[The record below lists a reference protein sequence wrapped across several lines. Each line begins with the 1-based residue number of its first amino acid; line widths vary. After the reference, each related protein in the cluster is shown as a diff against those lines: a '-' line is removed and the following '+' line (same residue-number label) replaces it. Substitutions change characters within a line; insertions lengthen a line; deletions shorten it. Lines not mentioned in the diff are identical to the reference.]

1 MVYYIFIGKNS
12 KKWFSINKS
21 RKKFEWR
28 KKWNGSFCAV
38 GFTLTIVL
46 ALCDSQIYEGST
58 KNNIF
63 GLSKAKK
70 INEIGQSSKSNK
82 NGADKFEIY
91 VKL

>member
-1 MVYYIFIGKNS
+1 MRGVQ
-12 KKWFSINKS
+12 KKTF
-21 RKKFEWR
+21 
-28 KKWNGSFCAV
+28 
-38 GFTLTIVL
+38 
-46 ALCDSQIYEGST
+46 
-58 KNNIF
+58 F